1 MFALVNFI
9 LLFLIILILIGFTFV
24 VVKKNQKHNN
34 YLKKITNV
42 FYQIRY
48 GNLNTSLTGAKTKLE
63 QELENVI
70 NSSIESISDR
80 DNMIQ
85 EHIERE
91 REMAVLKSDFI
102 AALTHDLKVPV
113 IAHDKTFDLL
123 LDNKF
128 GELTPE
134 QNEAIK
140 NLKTSNMDLK
150 YLIEAL
156 LETYKLEQT
165 KLVEDVTYGVNVP
178 LFIHEVISM
187 IEPIAIA
194 HNKKIDL
201 IVSTTDDFTADIDKF
216 LIKRVL
222 QNLILNGLN
231 HSVNSDF
238 IEVTLKAKGENF
250 QIDIKDSGSGIDE
263 EEIEHV
269 AKCTNLDTLF
279 CNYCF
284 VETSY
289 TPLKAL
295 TGLKTLY
302 IDGGYDIKSLSVI
315 SNFTE
320 LENLSIT
327 CTDILNIGFVKDLK
341 RP

>member
-263 EEIEHV
+263 EEIKKIFDKYYSGSNGLTRSGVGLGLYLSNKIVKACGGKIKVKSDMGKNTVFSIILPKYKNNPQEWR
-269 AKCTNLDTLF
+269 LF
-279 CNYCF
+279 W
-284 VETSY
+284 
-289 TPLKAL
+289 
-295 TGLKTLY
+295 
-302 IDGGYDIKSLSVI
+302 
-315 SNFTE
+315 NF
-320 LENLSIT
+320 NLS
-327 CTDILNIGFVKDLK
+327 
-341 RP
+341 